1 MRDGHAVFIVH
12 LGDDGGGA
20 AHRLVAEVHRAAGLQ
35 TADAVVVDDLQNL
48 GLIEALHRLCGLVV
62 VHQNDAALA
71 QVDDVAAADHTAI
84 LAVCIQNGE
93 IPVAHLCHHAGDVCH
108 RGDEGELHDI
118 VPGHVIGDGRALAD
132 ELCRRVGIAGG
143 AHDGYAGLG
152 GNVLDGAAH
161 LCAVADDDERSFLL
175 DGAEL
180 AFVAVGQD
188 DDITLFHAAFQH
200 FRGGGA
206 NADVSG
212 GALRVLAA
220 HHHGSAQRFQNI
232 AVTGAALGKDAGIEQ
247 VHVGGGDI
255 LHRDDTLQFVIL
267 AGHRKGVDL
276 LVAHDLPRLAQAGGA
291 GDAGHLPVIHVP
303 DFRVDIGAHPGR
315 RDPEL
320 FQHKFRFLIH
330 FARTPGLADQITGLV
345 FQLCIGNG
353 RADGVG
359 VRVAMPDDND
369 LMRSL
374 LHTLPP
380 YGSLPSYHLPKQRPS
395 PAQRGRLQPYF
406 NTTVPMGK
414 GHETRRAVAFWHF
427 LVYNLLHFDSIR
439 CMIEAFELFCHLQRR
454 TA

>member
-1 MRDGHAVFIVH
+1 M
-12 LGDDGGGA
+12 
-20 AHRLVAEVHRAAGLQ
+20 
-35 TADAVVVDDLQNL
+35 
-48 GLIEALHRLCGLVV
+48 
-62 VHQNDAALA
+62 
-71 QVDDVAAADHTAI
+71 
-84 LAVCIQNGE
+84 
-93 IPVAHLCHHAGDVCH
+93 AHLCHHAGDVCH

-118 VPGHVIGDGRALAD
+118 VPGHVIGDGRTLAD

-143 AHDGYAGLG
+143 AHNGYAGLG

-206 NADVSG
+206 DADVAG

-232 AVTGAALGKDAGIEQ
+232 AVAGAALGKDAGVEQ

-255 LHRDDTLQFVIL
+255 LHRDDTLQFVLL
-267 AGHRKGVDL
+267 AGHGEGVDL
-276 LVAHDLPRLAQAGGA
+276 LVAHDLPCLAQAGGA
-291 GDAGHLPVIHVP
+291 GDAGHLPVIHIP
-303 DFRVDIGAHPGR
+303 NFRVDIGAHPGR

-330 FARTPGLADQITGLV
+330 LARTPGLANQIAGLV

-353 RADGVG
+353 RANGVG
-359 VRVAMPDDND
+359 VRVAMSDDND
-369 LMRSL
+369 LVRSL
-374 LHTLPP
+374 LHTVPP
-380 YGSLPSYHLPKQRPS
+380 YGSSTSYHLPKQRPS
-395 PAQRGRLQPYF
+395 PAQRGGLQPYF
-406 NTTVPMGK
+406 NTTAPMGK
-414 GHETRRAVAFWHF
+414 GHCTRQTVAF
-427 LVYNLLHFDSIR
+427 
-439 CMIEAFELFCHLQRR
+439 
-454 TA
+454 